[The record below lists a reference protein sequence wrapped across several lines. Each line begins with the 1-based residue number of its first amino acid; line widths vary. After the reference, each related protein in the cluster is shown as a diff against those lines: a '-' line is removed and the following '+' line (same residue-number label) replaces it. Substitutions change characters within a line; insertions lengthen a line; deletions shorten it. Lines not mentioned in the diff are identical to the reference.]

1 MVFKE
6 ILNDFYLDM
15 LFEKYDENYL
25 LSFDREKFLEIYK
38 LFRKY
43 NFYFID
49 DIVLYY
55 LEIFNLEKEIVERKI
70 KELNKLY
77 GNDYVYIIGN
87 DITKLS
93 YFLEN

>member
-1 MVFKE
+1 MFFKE